1 MGSILMNTRGKEMK
15 VLDKQTKDIL
25 VAILELENK
34 SFKSWQDEMVES
46 NLMSIFMRKGEDYNL
61 FRNWVLEK
69 EAQKTINHF
78 LSEQLDIPQKKE
90 RKKAIDATNQ
100 QEESEEK

>member
-1 MGSILMNTRGKEMK
+1 MNTRGKEMK

>member
-1 MGSILMNTRGKEMK
+1 MK

-90 RKKAIDATNQ
+90 RKKAIDATSQ
-100 QEESEEK
+100 PEESEEN

>member
-1 MGSILMNTRGKEMK
+1 MK

-100 QEESEEK
+100 QENDRCHKNAG

>member
-1 MGSILMNTRGKEMK
+1 MK

-78 LSEQLDIPQKKE
+78 LSEHLDIPQKKE

>member
-1 MGSILMNTRGKEMK
+1 MK

-34 SFKSWQDEMVES
+34 SFKSWQDEMIES